1 MSDGSWRWPGT
12 LSPETGSEPWG
23 SADPQEKIV
32 FTRLWLGIVHLI
44 NILIGFRHLRLVRA
58 PVVNAGRQH
67 GASGWREAETLSP
80 SSHTVFTGTLAQA
93 SK

>member
-1 MSDGSWRWPGT
+1 MGAGGEPGT

-23 SADPQEKIV
+23 SADPREKTV
-32 FTRLWLGIVHLI
+32 LTSLWLGIVQLI
-44 NILIGFRHLRLVRA
+44 NILIGFRHPGLLRA
-58 PVVNAGRQH
+58 PVINAGRQH

-80 SSHTVFTGTLAQA
+80 SSHSVFTGTLGQA